1 MKARALGV
9 IILLLLLGGVAFS
22 ADKARILI
30 IPGST
35 EAEALSERLA
45 LVLEEVAPKLHYT
58 PEREAFLL
66 SDKQEAETRASL
78 IEQARSFQQKKAA
91 TPTTEIYTVE
101 FPLSIDYQNIKYDP
115 TLLPILEDRSAL
127 AWFLEQEEVV
137 MAILITTTSF
147 GQTSRNEIRLIDREE
162 TETFLLV
169 DELLLSDQEDE
180 IFPRLSAELLGR
192 VTNDEEVLLRVIGS
206 KEITIPSLRYIE
218 TLDLFVI
225 PQDIESMTV
234 QRAGYEAATLPIHN
248 EIRSVTTITPDL
260 VKIEYPP
267 LTLLSNVGAV
277 KYAVGEEVGESS
289 MITLGSP
296 SYPFI
301 LAAEKEGFLPT
312 IVPIAHQEGSI
323 IRFDLRQKGS
333 DLITEQKKLYNR
345 ALATIISFGS
355 YVVANALVKT
365 YDHEYQNPLWSLT
378 LLTTRLS
385 SIVSSVAL
393 MAELSSY
400 ASGVGMIEK

>member
-22 ADKARILI
+22 AEEARILI
-30 IPGST
+30 ISCST

-45 LVLEEVAPKLHYT
+45 TVLADVAPSLHYT
-58 PEREAFLL
+58 ARREELL
-66 SDKQEAETRASL
+66 LHDIRETQTRTAL
-78 IEQARSFQQKKAA
+78 IEQARSYQQKKVAV
-91 TPTTEIYTVE
+91 PTTEIHTVE
-101 FPLSIDYQNIKYDP
+101 FPLPINYRSIKYDP
-115 TLLPILEDRSAL
+115 TLLPVLEDPSAL
-127 AWFLEQEEVV
+127 AWFLEQEKAV
-137 MAILITTTSF
+137 MVLLVTTTSF
-147 GQTSRNEIRLIDREE
+147 GQTTRVEIRLIERGE
-162 TETFLLV
+162 TAAFLLV
-169 DELLLSDQEDE
+169 DELLLSGQEDE
-180 IFPRLSAELLGR
+180 LIPRVSGELLGR

-218 TLDLFVI
+218 ALDLFVI
-225 PQDIESMTV
+225 PQDIEFMTV
-234 QRAGYEAATLPIHN
+234 QRAGYEAATLPIHS
-248 EIRSVTTITPDL
+248 ELRSVTTITPDL

-267 LTLLSNVGAV
+267 VTLLSNVGAV
-277 KYAVGEEVGESS
+277 TYAVGEEVGESS

-312 IVPIAHQEGSI
+312 IVPITHQEGSI
-323 IRFDLRQKGS
+323 IRFDLRRKGS
-333 DLITEQKKLYNR
+333 DLLTEQKKLYNR

-365 YDHEYQNPLWSLT
+365 YDREYQNPLWSLT

-385 SIVSSVAL
+385 SIISSVAL